1 MVMLSVKKVVLS
13 DLALSA
19 MDNSLLVNGDLLDL
33 VLLSL
38 RM

>member
-13 DLALSA
+13 GLVLSA